1 MCGIAGALATRPEAS
16 PPAGAVELFAAAMV
30 HRGPDGFGF
39 WQRGPMALG
48 HRRLSIIDL
57 SDAGLQPM
65 TNEDGQIAIVVNG
78 EIYNHAELRADLE
91 AKGHRFASGS
101 DSEVVAHLYEE
112 VGARLPELLRGMFAF
127 AVWDARRAT
136 LLLGRDRFGEKPLYY
151 CERPDGFVFAS
162 ELGALVADERTP
174 AAPSLAALDAY
185 LALQYVPSPDTIYEA
200 VKKLPPGH
208 TLEIACGGRPVLRR
222 YYQASFR
229 PTLAG
234 AGEEE
239 AARRVRD
246 TVEEAVRSRL
256 MSDVP
261 LGAFLSGGVDSS
273 IVVGCMA
280 RATGRPVKTFSV
292 GFAEGGRVDDELPFA
307 RLAAERFRTD
317 HHELVVDPD
326 MVGLLPSI
334 VRHHGEPFADTS
346 AVPTRYL
353 CEMTRRHVTVA
364 LSGDVGDEAFG
375 GYRRYVWAHT
385 ADLIGRLPAPLRAA
399 VAGALA
405 AAPGRRARWVR
416 EYAARL
422 GADEA
427 SRYLRFVCHFSAA
440 EKADLY
446 TPELRD
452 RFARD
457 ATAEAFAARLGAS
470 AAADTVSRLQN
481 LDVETYLPD
490 DILTKV
496 DVASMTHGLEAR
508 APLCDHHVVELGA
521 SLPGRMKVARGK
533 GKAIFKKAF
542 ADMVPAEILHRRK
555 KGFALPTDRW
565 LAGRLHGFARDTLL
579 GPRARARGLFRPEAV
594 EDLLD
599 RHRAGESHGERIW
612 NLIVLETWYREMI
625 DGRATF
631 AREVAARAATLA
643 REAATASKQRAPAR
657 ANGVA

>member
-1 MCGIAGALATRPEAS
+1 MCGIAGALAPRRES
-16 PPAGAVELFAAAMV
+16 PPPEGAVELFAAAMI

-39 WQRGPMALG
+39 WERGPVALG
-48 HRRLSIIDL
+48 HRRLSIIDV
-57 SDAGLQPM
+57 SDAGRQPM
-65 TNEDGQIAIVVNG
+65 TNEDGQVAIVVNG

-91 AKGHRFASGS
+91 AKGHRFRSGS

-112 VGARLPELLRGMFAF
+112 VGSRVPQLLRGMFAL

-136 LLLGRDRFGEKPLYY
+136 LLLARDRFGEKPLYY

-162 ELGALVADERTP
+162 ELGALIADPRTP
-174 AAPSLAALDAY
+174 AVPSLAALDAY

-200 VKKLPPGH
+200 VKKVPPGH
-208 TLEIACGGRPVLRR
+208 TLEITCGGRPTLRR

-229 PTLAG
+229 PTLADLP
-234 AGEEE
+234 EDE
-239 AARRVRD
+239 AARLVRE
-246 TVEEAVRSRL
+246 TVDEAVRSRL

-280 RATGRPVKTFSV
+280 RATGSPVKTFSV

-307 RLAAERFRTD
+307 RLAAERFQTD
-317 HHELVVDPD
+317 HHELMVDPD

-334 VRHHGEPFADTS
+334 VRHHGEPFGDTS

-385 ADLIGRLPAPLRAA
+385 ADLIGRLPRPLRMAVTAA
-399 VAGALA
+399 LRV
-405 AAPGRRARWVR
+405 APGHKARWVR
-416 EYAARL
+416 EYAAHL
-422 GADEA
+422 GGDEA
-427 SRYLRFVCHFSAA
+427 SRYLRFVCHFSAG
-440 EKADLY
+440 EKGALY
-446 TPELRD
+446 TPELRE

-457 ATAEAFAARLGAS
+457 ATAEAFAARLGQS
-470 AAADTVSRLQN
+470 EGTDTVSRLQN

-496 DVASMTHGLEAR
+496 DIASMTHGLEAR
-508 APLCDHHVVELGA
+508 APLCDHRVVELGA
-521 SLPGRMKVARGK
+521 ALPGRLKLSRGK

-542 ADMVPAEILHRRK
+542 GDLVPPEILRRPK
-555 KGFALPTDRW
+555 KGFALPTARW
-565 LAGRLHGFARDTLL
+565 LAGRLHGFARETLL
-579 GPRARARGLFRPEAV
+579 STRARERGLFRPEAV
-594 EDLLD
+594 EDLLN
-599 RHRAGESHGERIW
+599 RHRAGEDHGERLW
-612 NLIVLETWYREMI
+612 NLIVLETWYREMV
-625 DGRATF
+625 DRRAAF
-631 AREVAARAATLA
+631 ALEVAARAAALA
-643 REAATASKQRAPAR
+643 REAAALQSAARGRAHGTA
-657 ANGVA
+657 

>member
-1 MCGIAGALATRPEAS
+1 MCGIAGALASRPEL
-16 PPAGAVELFAAAMV
+16 PPPPGAVELFAAAMV
-30 HRGPDGFGF
+30 HRGPDAFGF
-39 WQRGPMALG
+39 WAEGPMVLG

-57 SDAGLQPM
+57 SEAGRQPL
-65 TNEDGQIAIVVNG
+65 TNEDGQVVIIANG
-78 EIYNHAELRADLE
+78 EIYNHAELRADLS
-91 AKGHRFASGS
+91 ARGHRFSSAS
-101 DSEVVAHLYEE
+101 DCEVIAHLYEE
-112 VGARLPELLRGMFAF
+112 VGARVPELLRGMFAF
-127 AVWDARRAT
+127 AVWDARRGT
-136 LLLGRDRFGEKPLYY
+136 LLLARDRFGEKPLYY

-162 ELGALVADERTP
+162 EIGALVADERTP
-174 AAPSLAALDAY
+174 AVPSLAALDAY
-185 LALQYVPSPDTIYEA
+185 LALQYVPAPDTIYEG

-208 TLEIACGGRPVLRR
+208 TLEIACGKRPVLRR

-229 PTLAG
+229 PVLAQLP
-234 AGEEE
+234 EDQ
-239 AARRVRD
+239 AARLVRE
-246 TVEEAVRSRL
+246 TVEDAVRSRL

-307 RLAAERFRTD
+307 RLAAERFRTE

-334 VRHHGEPFADTS
+334 VRHHGEPFGDTS

-385 ADLIGRLPAPLRAA
+385 ADLIGRLPRPLGAA
-399 VAGALA
+399 VARVLG
-405 AAPGRRARWVR
+405 AAPGRKARWLR

-422 GADEA
+422 GGDEA
-427 SRYLRFVCHFSAA
+427 SRYLRFICHFSAG
-440 EKADLY
+440 EKAELY
-446 TPELRD
+446 TPELRE

-457 ATAEAFAARLGAS
+457 ATAEAFAARLS
-470 AAADTVSRLQN
+470 TSQAADTVSRLQN

-496 DVASMTHGLEAR
+496 DIASMTHSLEAR
-508 APLCDHHVVELGA
+508 APLCDHHVVELGGA
-521 SLPGRMKVARGK
+521 LPGRMKVARGR

-542 ADMVPAEILHRRK
+542 ADMVPAEILNRRK
-555 KGFALPTDRW
+555 KGFALPTARW

-579 GPRARARGLFRPEAV
+579 DRRARSRGLFRPEAV

-599 RHRAGESHGERIW
+599 RHRAGEDHGERLW
-612 NLIVLETWYREMI
+612 NLIVLETWYREMV
-625 DGRATF
+625 DGRAAF
-631 AREVAARAATLA
+631 AREVAARAAA
-643 REAATASKQRAPAR
+643 IRREAAAETRAR
-657 ANGVA
+657 AVGRT